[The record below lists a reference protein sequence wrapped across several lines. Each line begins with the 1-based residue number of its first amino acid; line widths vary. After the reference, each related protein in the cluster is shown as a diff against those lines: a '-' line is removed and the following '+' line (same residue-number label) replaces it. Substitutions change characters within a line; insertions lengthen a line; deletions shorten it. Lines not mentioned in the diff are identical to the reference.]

1 MSYAV
6 LNDFETIQENVL
18 VCVLDLQQR
27 WRLEW
32 LFLVNGFNGLISL
45 SCLSPGLW
53 WCRLPMSSL
62 LTWCWSH
69 LVSMPSMD
77 IRRRWGATKCRPS
90 VSSLNTS
97 SVPHWII
104 CKDTHANRRLNVR
117 THTFKSSWDHTL
129 WKKIVLDK
137 HNWDL
142 MVMFL

>member
-1 MSYAV
+1 MTYAV
-6 LNDFETIQENVL
+6 LKWFSDNLGRFLHNVPFG
-18 VCVLDLQQR
+18 VLWPPTALN
-27 WRLEW
+27 LP
-32 LFLVNGFNGLISL
+32 
-45 SCLSPGLW
+45 CLSPGLW